1 MVTTHTTATVR
12 MLHHRKTSDAMKD
25 LDKDKLIIARGLSS
39 DKLWKKTRAISP
51 RPKRTSRP
59 SQTTHPVRWRRIS
72 QTQPDENDITPRPNQ
87 VQTSRRPQKT
97 DQPGLNRTT
106 DQTALRSHPI
116 ASRSILMWS
125 KVPYPLDVS
134 SRDTWL
140 LTALTLKRTDWQG
153 RIADRVTSWESW
165 TRRQWEHRWTV
176 VPRYRLYGPN

>member
-1 MVTTHTTATVR
+1 MAAVQTYGQLVDTLRTFAAKQMLLEFIDNLALECLYKMVTTHTTATVR

-116 ASRSILMWS
+116 ASRSILM
-125 KVPYPLDVS
+125 
-134 SRDTWL
+134 
-140 LTALTLKRTDWQG
+140 
-153 RIADRVTSWESW
+153 
-165 TRRQWEHRWTV
+165 
-176 VPRYRLYGPN
+176 